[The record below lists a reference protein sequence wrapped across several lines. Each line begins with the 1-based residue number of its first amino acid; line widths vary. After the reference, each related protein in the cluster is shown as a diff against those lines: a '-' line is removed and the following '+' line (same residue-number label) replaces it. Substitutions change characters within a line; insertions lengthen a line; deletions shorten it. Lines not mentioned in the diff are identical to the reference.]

1 MNTND
6 NLFENTLQE
15 DLIVEL
21 WDFCP
26 DLELIIDGATGKI
39 TEIYI

>member
-26 DLELIIDGATGKI
+26 DLELIIDGVTGKI

>member
-1 MNTND
+1 MNTD
-6 NLFENTLQE
+6 NPLYENASQE

-26 DLELIIDGATGKI
+26 DLELIIDGVTGKI